1 MKIYLVGGAVRDKL
15 LNLSIDELDWVVVG
29 SNPKEMIQLGYQ
41 QVGRDFPVFLH
52 PKTKEEYAL
61 ARQERKTAAG
71 YYGFSCDF
79 NSSISLE
86 DDLLRR
92 DLTINAM
99 AMRDDGSIIDPY
111 GGQRDLENKI
121 LRHVSAA
128 FIEDPLR
135 LLRVARFAAR
145 YHYLGFKIALETKKL
160 MRDIVASGELKALVK
175 ERVWQETEKSLLTR
189 NPEIFFCTLRE
200 CGALQQIFPELDRLF
215 GVPATPFF
223 HPEIDTGVHTL
234 MVINK
239 AAKLSS
245 KLSVRFAAA
254 MHDLGKGDVSQD
266 IWPRHTKHEEL
277 GCDTITK
284 LCLRFNV
291 PTKLRRFAIIV
302 SKLHVRI
309 HKVLEL
315 SAEDIVDTMENASA
329 FRSSDMFLDLLLVA
343 EADSLGRGLEGDFP
357 NIPWFFPTRS
367 ESTKQIKSLD
377 NIQNGAMDVGYK
389 QAKLWRMLLDNL
401 KKIKTSDFIAED
413 CSGEQIKRHLRQ
425 KRIDCVKDTLEFWKK
440 YEK

>member
-15 LNLSIDELDWVVVG
+15 LKLTVDELDWVVVG
-29 SNPKEMIQLGYQ
+29 SNPKEMLSLGYK

-52 PKTKEEYAL
+52 PDTKEEYAL

-71 YYGFSCDF
+71 YYGFVCDF
-79 NSSISLE
+79 DAAITIE
-86 DDLLRR
+86 EDLLRR

-111 GGQRDLENKI
+111 GGQKDIENKI

-160 MRDIVASGELKALVK
+160 MREIVISGELKSLVK
-175 ERVWQETEKSLLTR
+175 ERVWQEMQKALLTK

-200 CGALQQIFPELDRLF
+200 CGALQQLFPEIDNLF
-215 GVPATPFF
+215 GVPATPIY

-234 MVINK
+234 MVINR
-239 AAKLSS
+239 AAKLSP

-254 MHDLGKGDVSQD
+254 LHDLGKGVVSQD

-277 GCDTITK
+277 GCDIVK
-284 LCLRFNV
+284 SLCLRYNI
-291 PTKLRRFAIIV
+291 PTKLRRFAVMV
-302 SKLHVRI
+302 SKLHVNI
-309 HKVLEL
+309 HKVLDL
-315 SAEDIVDTMENASA
+315 SAEDIVDTMEKADA
-329 FRSSDMFLDLLLVA
+329 FRSQDLFLDLLLVA
-343 EADSLGRGLEGDFP
+343 EADSLGRGLLGDFP
-357 NIPWFFPTRS
+357 NIPWFFPNS
-367 ESTKQIKSLD
+367 NID
-377 NIQNGAMDVGYK
+377 NVVEYK
-389 QAKLWRMLLDNL
+389 QAKLWRILLENL
-401 KKIKTSDFIAED
+401 KKIKVSDFISED
-413 CSGEQIKRHLRQ
+413 CSGEQIKNELKL
-425 KRIDCVKDTLEFWKK
+425 KRIDSVKDTLKSWKQ

>member
-15 LNLSIDELDWVVVG
+15 LNLAVDELDWVVVG
-29 SNPKEMIQLGYQ
+29 SNPKEMLDLGYK

-52 PKTKEEYAL
+52 PKTKQEYAL

-79 NSSISLE
+79 NSSISIE
-86 DDLLRR
+86 EDLLRR

-111 GGQRDLENKI
+111 GGQKDIENKI
-121 LRHVSAA
+121 LRHVSEA

-145 YHYLGFKIALETKKL
+145 YYYLGFKIAPETKKL
-160 MRDIVASGELKALVK
+160 MREIVVSGELKSLVK
-175 ERVWQETEKSLLTR
+175 ERVWQETQNGLLTK

-200 CGALQQIFPELDRLF
+200 SGALQQIFPELDRLF
-215 GVPATPFF
+215 GVPATPFY

-234 MVINK
+234 MVINR

-245 KLSVRFAAA
+245 KLSVRFGAAL
-254 MHDLGKGDVSQD
+254 HDLGKGGVTQD

-277 GCDTITK
+277 GCDIIK
-284 LCLRFNV
+284 NLCLRYNI
-291 PTKLRRFAIIV
+291 PTKLQRFAVTV

-315 SAEDIVDTMENASA
+315 SAEDIVDTMEKADA
-329 FRSSDMFLDLLLVA
+329 FRNAEFFLDLLLVA
-343 EADSLGRGLEGDFP
+343 EADSLGRGLAGDFP
-357 NIPWFFPTRS
+357 NIPWFFPTCT
-367 ESTKQIKSLD
+367 ESTKLNESLD
-377 NIQNGAMDVGYK
+377 TEYK
-389 QAKLWRMLLDNL
+389 QAKLWRILLENL
-401 KKIKTSDFIAED
+401 KKIKISDFISKD
-413 CSGEQIKRHLRQ
+413 CSGEQIKTELKL
-425 KRIDCVKDTLEFWKK
+425 KRVNCVKDTLESWKK
-440 YEK
+440 HEK